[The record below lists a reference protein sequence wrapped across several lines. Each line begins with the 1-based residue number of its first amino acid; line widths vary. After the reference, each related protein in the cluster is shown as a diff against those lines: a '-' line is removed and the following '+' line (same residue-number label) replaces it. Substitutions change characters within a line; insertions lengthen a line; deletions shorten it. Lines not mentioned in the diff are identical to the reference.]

1 MPAPVLRLL
10 ARPCLLHTAGSALEL
25 GPLRLHQALAVL
37 GWLGSRGSGG
47 APEGWVARETLAS
60 LLWSGADAAQART
73 NLRKLL
79 IGLRRLQL
87 HGFEESASALRWRPG
102 SDVDLFAAAFEAGR
116 WAEAAELGDGM
127 ALSGLH
133 DEAADDALA
142 AWLQQQRRHHGTRWR
157 SAAAQALTQVPDALA
172 EVLAARLLQ
181 ADALDAA
188 ALAWTRRGLVLPPT
202 PLTAMVGREAELEAL
217 QTLLADHRL
226 VTLLGPGGMGKS
238 RLARHAADDMASRL
252 AHGATVVV
260 LDDLDTPASLPRRV
274 ADTLG
279 LALPSHAEPAR
290 ALSQALAARSMLLVL
305 DGFEAVID
313 AAPLVPRLLA
323 AAPGLRVLVTSR
335 ERLDVD
341 GECCLPLA
349 GLMAPPVG
357 SDAAQALCSP
367 AVQLFDQRA
376 RAVQPQFDL
385 ARAIGPVTEIC
396 QRVGG
401 MPLAIEWAAAW
412 MRVMSAADLARD
424 IADGAATRGEV
435 GPAAVFES
443 SWRLLTATERRAYA
457 SLAVFRGGFD
467 RRAAADVAGVELP
480 LLAAL
485 VDKSMLRASPAGRLD
500 MHTLVH
506 AHARAKLGDLDG
518 VASLADHHARWYLQ
532 LLQQPR
538 PLPPEEHQNVLAAWH
553 HVVQQRDGP
562 AVEAALPHIQW
573 SALVE
578 GRRTEAIVLLQ
589 SAAARFGVDSAV
601 GAHLQAHQSWVLL
614 WLDGDEDACALAASA
629 LRVLEREAHA
639 AGAAM
644 CLRTLG
650 HAARRAGDPARA
662 VGLFE
667 RALSLTGR
675 PGAEGLRALLHD
687 ALGMALI
694 QAGEVERA
702 REQVLLA
709 LALNDASGDE
719 VQRAYNHFNL
729 SQSHSTVGQAA
740 LALPWAEA
748 ALAIGQGCG
757 FPFFLPYLHA
767 ELARVLADLGRG
779 DAAQDAARQALLH
792 ARRTGDP
799 SALAHAF
806 EAQARVALAQ
816 GAVAGARQALCAA
829 LQAALSARHHALGAL
844 LLPAVQ
850 RAWAG
855 DARASAWS
863 QTPATTL
870 LSVLGADLLADAA
883 AERSWNAG
891 ATPTRLA

>member
-1 MPAPVLRLL
+1 MRAPVLRLL
-10 ARPCLLHTAGSALEL
+10 ARPCLLHTTGPALEL

-37 GWLGSRGSGG
+37 GWLGSRGMAG
-47 APEGWVARETLAS
+47 AADGWVAREMLAA
-60 LLWSGADAAQART
+60 LLWSDADAAQART

-87 HGFEESASALRWRPG
+87 PDFEESADALRWRPG
-102 SDVDLFAAAFEAGR
+102 SDVDHFAAALDAGH
-116 WAEAAELGDGM
+116 WAEAAELGDGT

-133 DEAADDALA
+133 DEGADDALA
-142 AWLQQQRRHHGTRWR
+142 AWLQQQRRHHAARWR
-157 SAAAQALTQVPDALA
+157 SAAAQALTLLPDSRA

-181 ADALDAA
+181 ANAQDAA
-188 ALAWTRRGLVLPPT
+188 ALAWTRRSNMLPLT
-202 PLTAMVGREAELEAL
+202 PLSAMVGREAELQAL
-217 QTLLADHRL
+217 QTLLQGHRL
-226 VTLLGPGGMGKS
+226 VTLLGPGGMGKT
-238 RLARHAADDMASRL
+238 RLARHAADAAAAAL
-252 AHGATVVV
+252 EHGAALVV

-279 LALPSHAEPAR
+279 LALPSHAEPGL

-341 GECCLPLA
+341 GEHCLPLA
-349 GLMAPPVG
+349 GLTAPPVG
-357 SDAAQALCSP
+357 ADAAQAQCSA

-385 ARAIGPVTEIC
+385 ARAIGPVAEIC
-396 QRVGG
+396 QRIGG

-424 IADGAATRGEV
+424 IADGAATRGDV

-443 SWRLLTATERRAYA
+443 SWRLLTPAERRAYA
-457 SLAVFRGGFD
+457 SLAVFRGGFE
-467 RRAAADVAGVELP
+467 RKAAAEVAGVELP

-485 VDKSMLRASPAGRLD
+485 VDQSMLRASPAGRLD

-506 AHARAKLGDLDG
+506 AHARGKLADLDG
-518 VASLADHHARWYLQ
+518 AAALADRHARWYLT
-532 LLQQPR
+532 LLQNRR

-553 HVVQQRDGP
+553 HAVQRGDGP
-562 AVEAALPHIQW
+562 AIEAALPHIQW

-578 GRRTEAIVLLQ
+578 GRRTEATALLQ
-589 SAAARFGVDSAV
+589 SAAARFGIDSVV

-614 WLDGDEDACALAASA
+614 WLDGDQDACALATSA
-629 LRVLEREAHA
+629 LRVFEREAHA

-667 RALSLTGR
+667 RALALTGH
-675 PGAEGLRALLHD
+675 PGAEGLRAPLHD

-702 REQVLLA
+702 REQVLQA
-709 LALNDASGDE
+709 LALNDAAGDE
-719 VQRAYNHFNL
+719 VQRAYNHYNL

-740 LALPWAEA
+740 LALPWART

-779 DAAQDAARQALLH
+779 DAAQDAARQALVQ

-816 GAVAGARQALCAA
+816 GAIADARQALCAA
-829 LQAALSARHHALGAL
+829 LQAALTARHHALGAL

-850 RAWAG
+850 RAWVG

-863 QTPATTL
+863 QARATAL
-870 LSVLGADLLADAA
+870 LSLLGTDLLADAA
-883 AERSWNAG
+883 TER
-891 ATPTRLA
+891 